1 MSEERLRDYDDR
13 DEVDERL
20 AKIVSRVVRD
30 ADVGV
35 SYHEGGNGEK
45 ALLKWLLGLSA
56 TLVAVSIVG
65 GVTLYGKVSAIEA
78 NQANQAQQANR
89 MQFQIDQLNDTMQQL
104 ARRP

>member
-1 MSEERLRDYDDR
+1 MSEDRLRDYDER
-13 DEVDERL
+13 DEIDERL
-20 AKIVSRVVRD
+20 ARIVSRVVRN
-30 ADVGV
+30 AEIGV
-35 SYHEGGNGEK
+35 NYSEGGNGEK

-56 TLVAVSIVG
+56 TLIVVSVVG

-89 MQFQIDQLNDTMQQL
+89 MQSQVDQLTATVQQL